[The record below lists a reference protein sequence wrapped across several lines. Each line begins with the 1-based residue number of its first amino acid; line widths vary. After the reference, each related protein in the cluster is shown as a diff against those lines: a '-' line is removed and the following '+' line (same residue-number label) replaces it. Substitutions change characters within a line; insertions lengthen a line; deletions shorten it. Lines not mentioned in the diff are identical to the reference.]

1 MMHYFSGK
9 HIWLIGASEGIGE
22 ALAAKLA
29 AAGAHVCLSAR
40 QADKLE
46 ALKGSLQGTNHLA
59 APLDVTSLESLTSA
73 WEKIQ
78 QNWPRVDTVIYN
90 AGTYEPMDATQFDLA
105 KVEHAVDVNFLG
117 VHRMLSL
124 VLPYFIERARSPHPN
139 PLPEG
144 EGIPHIALVASVAGY
159 RGLPAAMGYGASK
172 AALIHLAE
180 NLKADLK
187 DMVKVQVINPG
198 FVATRLTAKNNFH
211 MPMMISAQKAADY
224 IFAGLQSSRFEIHF
238 PPAFSL
244 LLKALA
250 RLPYG
255 VYFWLLKH
263 MKF

>member
-1 MMHYFSGK
+1 MTFSGK

-29 AAGAHVCLSAR
+29 LAGAHVCLSAR

-46 ALKGSLQGTNHLA
+46 ALKGSLQGTNHLTA
-59 APLDVTSLESLTSA
+59 ALDVTSMDSLKAA
-73 WEKIQ
+73 WEKIH

-90 AGTYEPMDATQFDLA
+90 AGTYVPMDATQFDLA
-105 KVEHAVDVNFLG
+105 KVERTVDVNFLG
-117 VHRMLSL
+117 AHRMLSL
-124 VLPYFIERARSPHPN
+124 VLPYFIQQQK
-139 PLPEG
+139 G
-144 EGIPHIALVASVAGY
+144 HIALVASVAGY

-211 MPMMISAQKAADY
+211 MPMMITAQKAADY